1 MIKELALRTMDGFIG
16 RLGYIKASQVPRIAQ
31 ALFAGEN
38 MPHQQDFMAETESEI
53 QKLALTNYAV
63 YSNISLIAR
72 RVAMA
77 RLMIEIQDSKG
88 IWTEEPSHDFT
99 KIFEERPNPY
109 MGQIF
114 VWQYQVFWL
123 LLRGECYWM
132 QVPDRGG
139 TLKQVYPL
147 PANRVEPIPSSTA
160 LFAGFE
166 YTPSATG
173 IPEPLAVEHVIF
185 HRLPNPFNYNRGLAP
200 LTAYVLGLQI
210 MRESE
215 KFDLE
220 DYKQGLTL
228 RHIISLRPE
237 ISDTEMMRY
246 QREVDDAVRNNR
258 RFMVTRGGD
267 IKVAPIT
274 IRRGGEDSSENV
286 QRLSQEK
293 ADYIYGIPLG
303 LRTSNATQANATI
316 AERTFA
322 SDTLWPLMLLMAE
335 DLTVQC
341 VERYYGTGLRATFE
355 DIRIPDKELLMKED
369 RHTWQYL
376 TYDEVR
382 EKQGFKKYFD
392 KEIGK
397 QKFTV
402 VDELI
407 KMQFQAEL
415 TESPPP
421 LPDTSPIVDDTDLED
436 EEPDSIP
443 DAFVDEEGKGS
454 EVYHWLKE
462 GWLQVPTQLYE
473 DQEIAVMGVS
483 SDVTYWQKTGLLEL
497 NGGTA
502 TDEVL
507 PWIKHNDLDATQVAV
522 GRADKGRIA

>member
-1 MIKELALRTMDGFIG
+1 MAIKDFALRVMDGFIG
-16 RLGYIKASQVPRIAQ
+16 QLGYIKAAQVPRIAQ

-38 MPHQQDFMAETESEI
+38 MPHQQDFMAETEAEI
-53 QKLALTNYAV
+53 QKLAVTNYAV
-63 YSNISLIAR
+63 YSNISLISR
-72 RVAMA
+72 RVAMG
-77 RLMIEIQDSKG
+77 RLMMQTQDTKG
-88 IWTEEPSHDFT
+88 VWAEDPLHDFT

-114 VWQYQVFWL
+114 VWMYQVFWL

-139 TLKQVYPL
+139 TLRQVYPL

-173 IPEPLAVEHVIF
+173 IPTTLAVEHVIF
-185 HRLPNPFNYNRGLAP
+185 HRLPNPFNYNRGLSP

-210 MRESE
+210 MTESE

-246 QREVDDAVRNNR
+246 QREVDEAVRNNR

-286 QRLSQEK
+286 QRLTQEK

-316 AERTFA
+316 AETTFA
-322 SDTLWPLMLLMAE
+322 SDTLWPLMLLLGE

-341 VERYYGTGLRATFE
+341 VERYYGEGLRAMFE
-355 DIRIPDKELLMKED
+355 DIRIPDKELAMKED
-369 RHTWQYL
+369 SHKWLAMTF
-376 TYDEVR
+376 DEVR
-382 EKQGFKKYFD
+382 EQQGLKKYFD
-392 KEIGK
+392 KEIGR
-397 QKFTV
+397 QKFTAA
-402 VDELI
+402 DELI

-415 TESPPP
+415 VEKEQPQKSLPPVAV
-421 LPDTSPIVDDTDLED
+421 LPDISPLVNEDAGLEN
-436 EEPDSIP
+436 EEPDPIP
-443 DAFVDEEGKGS
+443 ESFVDEEGRGS
-454 EVYHWLKE
+454 EIYRWLENGRLK
-462 GWLQVPTQLYE
+462 VPFQLNG
-473 DQEIAVMGVS
+473 DHK
-483 SDVTYWQKTGLLEL
+483 SDVAEWQKTGLLEI
-497 NGGTA
+497 NGNAT

-507 PWIKHNDLDATQVAV
+507 LWLKRETL
-522 GRADKGRIA
+522 